1 MLNFFV
7 SKPFNIIFLVLSFIL
22 CIYFFCI
29 YKKQIQYKNYI
40 TKKDWYIWF
49 SITIVL
55 VVMLSVNI
63 ILTYVYMSK
72 VDVLYIVLGF
82 IMCSFMFSLLL
93 MMKNRL

>member
-7 SKPFNIIFLVLSFIL
+7 SKPFNILFLIFSFIL
-22 CIYFFCI
+22 CIYFFDI
-29 YKKQIQYKNYI
+29 YKKQIQYENYI

-49 SITIVL
+49 SITVIL

-63 ILTYVYMSK
+63 TLTYLYMSK
-72 VDVLYIVLGF
+72 VDIIYIFLGF
-82 IMCSFMFSLLL
+82 ILSSFIFTLLL